1 VTPAAAARARAGVAA
16 PLRQPIA
23 PRRVSGPTRHPR
35 AAPLSPARQRHP
47 LVLLLDAPFLDRLI
61 RGRAWIALIA
71 FALLGIVAM
80 QVAILR
86 LGASIGRSVGQ
97 IEQLSQQNETAATT
111 IAGLQP
117 GQNVGAEATALGM
130 VYPPDDN
137 IDYLRYNAGDAA
149 LAAASVGPPTVPLLV
164 SPSSTLTAPL
174 TASSTP
180 VTPAASTASATQST
194 ASPSSTTSATS
205 PSTSLSTTS
214 VPTSQGAASVPA
226 DGSASGA
233 VSVQGGSSAPGAGA
247 AG

>member
-35 AAPLSPARQRHP
+35 AAPISPLRQRHP

-61 RGRAWIALIA
+61 RGRAWIALVG

-86 LGASIGRSVGQ
+86 LGASIGRSVSQ
-97 IEQLSQQNETAATT
+97 IEQLTQQNETAATA

-117 GQNVGAEATALGM
+117 GQNVAVEASALGM

-149 LAAASVGPPTVPLLV
+149 LAAASIGPPTVPLLV
-164 SPSSTLTAPL
+164 SPNSSLTAPL
-174 TASSTP
+174 TVSSTP
-180 VTPAASTASATQST
+180 SSPAATAASTTQTAPSSST
-194 ASPSSTTSATS
+194 ATTTTSPGTTVSTTA
-205 PSTSLSTTS
+205 PS
-214 VPTSQGAASVPA
+214 SQGAASGPA
-226 DGSASGA
+226 GGSASGA
-233 VSVQGGSSAPGAGA
+233 VSPQGGSSAPGAGA

>member
-1 VTPAAAARARAGVAA
+1 VTPAAAARARAAVAA

-35 AAPLSPARQRHP
+35 AAPLSPLRQHP
-47 LVLLLDAPFLDRLI
+47 LVVLLDAPFLDRLI
-61 RGRAWIALIA
+61 RGRAWIALVG

-86 LGASIGRSVGQ
+86 LCASIGRSVSQ
-97 IEQLSQQNETAATT
+97 IEQLTQQNETVATA

-117 GQNVGAEATALGM
+117 GQNVALEASALGM

-149 LAAASVGPPTVPLLV
+149 LAAASIGPPTVPLLV
-164 SPSSTLTAPL
+164 SPNSSLTAPL
-174 TASSTP
+174 TASSTSSP
-180 VTPAASTASATQST
+180 PGATAASATQAT
-194 ASPSSTTSATS
+194 RSTTSTTS
-205 PSTSLSTTS
+205 PSTTVSTTTA
-214 VPTSQGAASVPA
+214 PASQGAASGPA
-226 DGSASGA
+226 EGSANGA
-233 VSVQGGSSAPGAGA
+233 VSPQGGSSAPGAGA

>member
-35 AAPLSPARQRHP
+35 AAPISPLRQRHP

-61 RGRAWIALIA
+61 RGRAWIALVG

-86 LGASIGRSVGQ
+86 LGASIGRSVSQ
-97 IEQLSQQNETAATT
+97 IEQLTQQNETVATA

-117 GQNVGAEATALGM
+117 GQNVALEASALGM

-149 LAAASVGPPTVPLLV
+149 LAAASIGPPTVPLLV
-164 SPSSTLTAPL
+164 SPNSSLTAPL
-174 TASSTP
+174 TASSTSSP
-180 VTPAASTASATQST
+180 PGATAASATQAT
-194 ASPSSTTSATS
+194 RSTTSTTS
-205 PSTSLSTTS
+205 PSTTVSTTTA
-214 VPTSQGAASVPA
+214 PASQGAASGPA
-226 DGSASGA
+226 EGSANGA
-233 VSVQGGSSAPGAGA
+233 VSPQGGSSAPGAGA